1 VHSACSRALRRREVD
16 TEPRHIPGDKPIIH
30 SGETMSKV
38 QPTASIEAN
47 RQHPLSGITVLDLS
61 HVYNGPYAT
70 FLMAMAGANV
80 IKIEPHHGE
89 HLRSRG
95 DMGGAALPFAMLNS
109 NKKPVTLNLK
119 TEKGRELFRELVAR
133 ADILVENFAPGV
145 MDRLGI
151 GPADL
156 HKINPRLIYGSS
168 SGYGKDGPYRDYPAM
183 DLVMQ
188 AMSGVINS
196 TGFPD
201 QPPVKSG
208 AAICDFMAG
217 IHLYAAIV
225 TALYERER
233 TGKGRV
239 VEVSM
244 QDATYASLASN
255 YGMVHARGAAA
266 PERTGN
272 RHGGLG
278 ISPYNV
284 YATNDGYVV
293 LNCPGDH
300 HFRAVLDVIDRPD
313 LKGDPRFLSRS
324 SRVVNFE
331 AVDELIGSWTKTLT
345 KNEVAA
351 RMLAAKVPCAPV
363 RNLVE
368 VMNDE
373 NMHARGSLQW
383 IDHPELGRV
392 ALPHSPLVFE
402 GTERRPIEPSLPLG
416 ASNDEVFGKWL
427 GHSEEELAALKS
439 EGVIGRSAEELAV
452 KAEVI

>member
-1 VHSACSRALRRREVD
+1 
-16 TEPRHIPGDKPIIH
+16 
-30 SGETMSKV
+30 MS
-38 QPTASIEAN
+38 
-47 RQHPLSGITVLDLS
+47 HPLSGITVLDLS
-61 HVYNGPYAT
+61 HVYNGPYAA
-70 FLMAMAGANV
+70 FLMALAGATV
-80 IKIEPHHGE
+80 IKVEPLHGE

-95 DMGGAALPFAMLNS
+95 DLGGADLPFAMLNS

-119 TEKGRELFRELVAR
+119 AEKGKQLFRELVAR

-151 GPADL
+151 GAAEL

-188 AMSGVINS
+188 AMSGIINS

-208 AAICDFMAG
+208 AAVCDFSAG
-217 IHLYAAIV
+217 IHLYGAIM

-239 VEVSM
+239 VEVAM
-244 QDATYASLASN
+244 QDAIYASLASN
-255 YGMVHARGAAA
+255 YGMVHARGDKA
-266 PERTGN
+266 PDRTGN

-278 ISPYNV
+278 IAPYNV
-284 YATNDGYVV
+284 YATSDGYVV

-300 HFRAVLDVIDRPD
+300 HFRAVLDVMGRPE
-313 LKGDPRFLSRS
+313 LKDDPRFVSRS
-324 SRVVNFE
+324 SRVVNFA
-331 AVDELIGSWTKTLT
+331 AVDELIESWTKTLT
-345 KNEVAA
+345 KDDVAK
-351 RMLAAKVPCAPV
+351 RMLAAAVPCAPV
-363 RNLVE
+363 RNLME

-383 IDHPELGRV
+383 IDHPRLGRV

-402 GTERRPIEPSLPLG
+402 GTERRPLEPSLPLG
-416 ASNDEVFGKWL
+416 ASNDDVFGEWL
-427 GHSEEELAALKS
+427 GHSESELAALKA
-439 EGVIGRSAEELAV
+439 EGVIGYSEDEIAA

>member
-1 VHSACSRALRRREVD
+1 MSAA
-16 TEPRHIPGDKPIIH
+16 H
-30 SGETMSKV
+30 
-38 QPTASIEAN
+38 PTTN
-47 RQHPLSGITVLDLS
+47 DRPYPLSGIIVLDLS
-61 HVYNGPYAT
+61 HVYNGPYAA
-70 FLMAMAGANV
+70 FLMALAGATV
-80 IKIEPHHGE
+80 IKIEPLHGE

-95 DMGGAALPFAMLNS
+95 DLGGADLPFAMINS

-119 TEKGRELFRELVAR
+119 SEKGRELFCELVAR

-145 MDRLGI
+145 MDRLGV
-151 GPADL
+151 GAAEL

-188 AMSGVINS
+188 AMSGIINS

-208 AAICDFMAG
+208 AAVCDFSAG
-217 IHLYAAIV
+217 IHLYAAIM

-239 VEVSM
+239 VEVAM
-244 QDATYASLASN
+244 QDAIYASLASN

-266 PERTGN
+266 PDRTGN

-284 YATNDGYVV
+284 YATSDGYVV

-300 HFRAVLDVIDRPD
+300 HFRAVLDVMGRAE
-313 LKGDPRFLSRS
+313 LKDDPRFSNRS
-324 SRVVNFE
+324 TRVVHFA
-331 AVDELIGSWTKTLT
+331 AVDELIESWTKTLT
-345 KNEVAA
+345 KDEVAK
-351 RMLAAKVPCAPV
+351 RLLAAAVPCAPV
-363 RNLVE
+363 RNLTE
-368 VMNDE
+368 VMHDE

-383 IDHPELGRV
+383 IDHPQLGRV
-392 ALPHSPLVFE
+392 SLPHSPLVFE
-402 GTERRPIEPSLPLG
+402 GTERCPLEPSRPLG
-416 ASNDEVFGKWL
+416 ASNDEIFGAWL
-427 GHSEEELAALKS
+427 GHSEEELAAYKAD
-439 EGVIGRSAEELAV
+439 GVI
-452 KAEVI
+452 

>member
-1 VHSACSRALRRREVD
+1 MSEQS
-16 TEPRHIPGDKPIIH
+16 PGH
-30 SGETMSKV
+30 Y
-38 QPTASIEAN
+38 
-47 RQHPLSGITVLDLS
+47 PLSGITVLDLS
-61 HVYNGPYAT
+61 HVYNGPYAA
-70 FLMAMAGANV
+70 FLMALAGATV
-80 IKIEPHHGE
+80 IKIEPLHGE

-95 DMGGAALPFAMLNS
+95 DLGGADLPFAMLNS

-119 TEKGRELFRELVAR
+119 SEKGKELLRELVVR

-145 MDRLGI
+145 MDRLGV
-151 GPADL
+151 GAEEL

-188 AMSGVINS
+188 AMCGIINS

-208 AAICDFMAG
+208 AAVCDFSAG
-217 IHLYAAIV
+217 IHLYGAIM

-239 VEVSM
+239 VEVAM
-244 QDATYASLASN
+244 QDAIYASLASN
-255 YGMVHARGAAA
+255 YGMVHARGADA

-278 ISPYNV
+278 IAPYNV
-284 YATNDGYVV
+284 YATSDGYVV

-300 HFRAVLDVIDRPD
+300 HFRAVLDVIGRPE
-313 LKGDPRFLSRS
+313 LKDDPRFASRS
-324 SRVVNFE
+324 SRVVNFQ
-331 AVDELIGSWTKTLT
+331 AVDELIESWTKTAT
-345 KNEVAA
+345 KHEVAK
-351 RMLAAKVPCAPV
+351 RLLAAAVPCAPV

-368 VMNDE
+368 VMNDD
-373 NMHARGSLQW
+373 NMHARGSLQS
-383 IDHPELGRV
+383 IDHPQLGRV

-402 GTERRPIEPSLPLG
+402 GTPRLPLEPSRPLG
-416 ASNDEVFGKWL
+416 SSNDEIFGEWL
-427 GHSEEELAALKS
+427 GHSEQELSAWKRG
-439 EGVIGRSAEELAV
+439 GVIGYSEDERAV
-452 KAEVI
+452 KAESVI

>member
-1 VHSACSRALRRREVD
+1 MSAATSASSEA
-16 TEPRHIPGDKPIIH
+16 TPRY
-30 SGETMSKV
+30 
-38 QPTASIEAN
+38 
-47 RQHPLSGITVLDLS
+47 PLSGITVIDLS

-70 FLMAMAGANV
+70 FLMALAGADV
-80 IKIEPHHGE
+80 IKVEPPHGE

-95 DMGGAALPFAMLNS
+95 DLGGAALPFAMLNS

-119 TEKGRELFRELVAR
+119 SEKGRELLREMAAR

-145 MDRLGI
+145 TDRLGI

-156 HKINPRLIYGSS
+156 HRINPRLIYGSS

-208 AAICDFMAG
+208 AAVCDFSAG
-217 IHLYAAIV
+217 IHLYAAIM

-278 ISPYNV
+278 ISPYNI
-284 YATNDGYVV
+284 YPAKDGYVV

-300 HFRAVLDVIDRPD
+300 HFRAVLDVIGRPD
-313 LKGDPRFLSRS
+313 LKGDSRFVSRS
-324 SRVVNFE
+324 SRVAHFA
-331 AVDELIGSWTKTLT
+331 AVDEVIESWTKTLP
-345 KNEVAA
+345 KNEVAR

-368 VMNDE
+368 VMHDE

-416 ASNDEVFGKWL
+416 ACNNAVFGDWL
-427 GHSEEELAALKS
+427 GHSEKELAAFRAQ
-439 EGVIGRSAEELAV
+439 GVIGRPDELQAQAEGF
-452 KAEVI
+452 I

>member
-1 VHSACSRALRRREVD
+1 MTA
-16 TEPRHIPGDKPIIH
+16 
-30 SGETMSKV
+30 GETEMTTQV
-38 QPTASIEAN
+38 NT
-47 RQHPLSGITVLDLS
+47 RYPLSGVTVIDLS

-80 IKIEPHHGE
+80 IKIEPFSGE

-119 TEKGRELFRELVAR
+119 AVEGRELLKEMVAR

-145 MDRLGI
+145 TDRLGI
-151 GPADL
+151 GPEDL

-168 SGYGKDGPYRDYPAM
+168 SGYGKSGPYKDYPAM

-217 IHLYAAIV
+217 IHLYGAIM

-233 TGKGRV
+233 TGVGRV

-255 YGMVHARGAAA
+255 LGMLHARGDAA
-266 PERTGN
+266 PARTGN

-284 YATNDGYVV
+284 YKTNDGYVV
-293 LNCPGDH
+293 LNAPGDH
-300 HFRAVLDVIDRPD
+300 HFRSILDVMGRSD
-313 LKGDPRFLSRS
+313 LKDDPRFISRS
-324 SRVVNFE
+324 SRVANF
-331 AVDELIGSWTKTLT
+331 ADVDDLIETWTLT
-345 KNEVAA
+345 LGKDEIAR
-351 RMLAAKVPCAPV
+351 RMLSAKVPCAPV
-363 RNLVE
+363 RDLNE
-368 VMNDE
+368 VMHDE

-383 IDHPELGRV
+383 VDHPDLGRV
-392 ALPHSPLVFE
+392 VLPHSPLVFD
-402 GTERRPIEPSLPLG
+402 GTERMPIEPSLPLG
-416 ASNDEVFGKWL
+416 SSNHDVFGDWL
-427 GHSEEELAALKS
+427 GHSRAELSKFEAD
-439 EGVIGRSAEELAV
+439 GVIGVPQDISVQDAV
-452 KAEVI
+452 

>member
-1 VHSACSRALRRREVD
+1 M
-16 TEPRHIPGDKPIIH
+16 TEARDRGAA
-30 SGETMSKV
+30 SK
-38 QPTASIEAN
+38 
-47 RQHPLSGITVLDLS
+47 RQYPLSGITVIDLS

-70 FLMAMAGANV
+70 FLMAMAGADV
-80 IKIEPHHGE
+80 IKVEPPGGE

-109 NKKPVTLNLK
+109 NKKTVTLNLK
-119 TEKGRELFRELVAR
+119 SEKGRDLLRQMAAR

-145 MDRLGI
+145 TDRLGI

-168 SGYGKDGPYRDYPAM
+168 SGYGKTGPYRDYPAM

-208 AAICDFMAG
+208 AAMCDFSAG
-217 IHLYAAIV
+217 IHLYAAIM

-233 TGKGRV
+233 TGEGRV

-255 YGMVHARGAAA
+255 YGMVHARGSEA
-266 PERTGN
+266 PARTGN

-278 ISPYNV
+278 ISPYNA
-284 YATNDGYVV
+284 YPTTDGYVV
-293 LNCPGDH
+293 LNAPGDH
-300 HFRAVLDVIDRPD
+300 HFRSILDVMGRSD
-313 LKGDPRFLSRS
+313 LKQDPRFLSRS
-324 SRVVNFE
+324 TRVANF
-331 AVDELIGSWTKTLT
+331 ADVDELIESWTRTLT
-345 KNEVAA
+345 RNEVAR
-351 RMLAAKVPCAPV
+351 RMLAANVPCAPV
-363 RNLVE
+363 RDLTE
-368 VMNDE
+368 VMHDE

-383 IDHPELGRV
+383 IDHPDLGRV
-392 ALPHSPLVFE
+392 VLPHSPLVFE
-402 GTERRPIEPSLPLG
+402 GIERRPIEPSLPLG
-416 ASNDEVFGKWL
+416 ASNEAVFGDWL
-427 GHSEEELAALKS
+427 GHSEDELTKYRAD
-439 EGVIGRSAEELAV
+439 GVF
-452 KAEVI
+452 